1 MTGKIFRNFV
11 FVSFSVL
18 AVSVALILWALY
30 GRFSASLTAGL
41 VQQTDLMAVGVEQA
55 GLAYLDAIDTGD
67 RVTLVAPDGTVLFDN
82 RASAAGMEN
91 HADREEIRQA
101 LETGRGQ
108 AVRRSATISTRTVYV
123 AHRLSDGTVL
133 RVAGAQ
139 STAAAMVREL
149 IPVLALILCAALV
162 LSLLLAF
169 RLSRKIVTPI
179 LSIDPEHPEQSRTYD
194 ELTPLLSRLS
204 RQNDTI
210 RRQMDELRRR
220 QEEFTGLIEH
230 MAEGIVVLD
239 RTGNLLSCNTAALT
253 LLGAGPE
260 RGTAFDLND
269 SPEFRRVVER
279 ALSGGADQT
288 VLERG
293 SRSVQVVADGVSH
306 AGEAGGGVLVLM
318 DVTERENNER
328 LRREFTA
335 NVSHELKTPLT
346 SISGMAEIMKSGIV
360 RPEDMAEFA
369 GDIYH
374 ESKRLIA
381 LVEDIIHLSQL
392 DEGGLMAHAQPVEML
407 SLCAGVVHRL
417 RHQAEAAQVTL
428 ELKGGNF
435 TARGVPGVLEEM
447 VCNLCDNALKYNRP
461 GGSVRLVCDSVRRVL
476 RVEDTGIG
484 IPAEDQ
490 SRVFERF
497 YRVDKSRS
505 RQIGGTGLG
514 LSIVKHGAA
523 LHDIRLGLT
532 STPGVGTTVTLDFPG
547 NGDVKFV

>member
-179 LSIDPEHPEQSRTYD
+179 LSSGVRAYLHDYTSGASTLEQQDGDEMGPFALALEARRITSEGHISKAMVLGCSTLLTSSQVHSMTDAQEFILRAAQFLVDAAPTDLHIMAKTALRPQLSPESAG
-194 ELTPLLSRLS
+194 LGSFLLVL
-204 RQNDTI
+204 
-210 RRQMDELRRR
+210 LP
-220 QEEFTGLIEH
+220 
-230 MAEGIVVLD
+230 MAVIFAALVVL
-239 RTGNLLSCNTAALT
+239 L
-253 LLGAGPE
+253 P
-260 RGTAFDLND
+260 
-269 SPEFRRVVER
+269 RR
-279 ALSGGADQT
+279 
-288 VLERG
+288 
-293 SRSVQVVADGVSH
+293 
-306 AGEAGGGVLVLM
+306 
-318 DVTERENNER
+318 
-328 LRREFTA
+328 
-335 NVSHELKTPLT
+335 
-346 SISGMAEIMKSGIV
+346 
-360 RPEDMAEFA
+360 
-369 GDIYH
+369 
-374 ESKRLIA
+374 
-381 LVEDIIHLSQL
+381 
-392 DEGGLMAHAQPVEML
+392 
-407 SLCAGVVHRL
+407 HR
-417 RHQAEAAQVTL
+417 
-428 ELKGGNF
+428 
-435 TARGVPGVLEEM
+435 
-447 VCNLCDNALKYNRP
+447 
-461 GGSVRLVCDSVRRVL
+461 
-476 RVEDTGIG
+476 
-484 IPAEDQ
+484 
-490 SRVFERF
+490 
-497 YRVDKSRS
+497 
-505 RQIGGTGLG
+505 
-514 LSIVKHGAA
+514 
-523 LHDIRLGLT
+523 
-532 STPGVGTTVTLDFPG
+532 
-547 NGDVKFV
+547 